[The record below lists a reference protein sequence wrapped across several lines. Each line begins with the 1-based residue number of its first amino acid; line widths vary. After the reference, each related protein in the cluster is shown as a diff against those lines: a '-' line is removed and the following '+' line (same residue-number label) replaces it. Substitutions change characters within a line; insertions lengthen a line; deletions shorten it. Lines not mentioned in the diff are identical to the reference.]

1 MPFQTIARLLALV
14 AGSLDF
20 CTGLGL
26 VFFPRLVL
34 PLMRVSVPEG
44 EALVYLR
51 FVGAFVAAVGG
62 CYLWA
67 LVRGGLSRLRSTLEL
82 TILFRL
88 SAGAFSAV
96 AIGLGWLSVAWLSV
110 PITDF
115 ALVALQL
122 WLVKKL
128 SASDASPSAHNPAV

>member
-1 MPFQTIARLLALV
+1 MSTQTIARLLALV

-34 PLMRVSVPEG
+34 PLMRVNIPEG

-51 FVGAFVAAVGG
+51 FVGAFVGAVGA

-67 LVRGGLSRLRSTLEL
+67 LVRGGLDRLRSTLEL

-96 AIGLGWLSVAWLSV
+96 AIGLGWLSLAWVSV
-110 PITDF
+110 PATDF
-115 ALVALQL
+115 ALVGLQL

-128 SASDASPSAHNPAV
+128 TVSNATSANSPTA

>member
-1 MPFQTIARLLALV
+1 MPIPSIARLLALV
-14 AGSLDF
+14 AGALDL

-34 PLMRVSVPEG
+34 PLMRVATPEG

-51 FVGAFVAAVGG
+51 FVGAFVGAVGA

-67 LVRGGLSRLRSTLEL
+67 LVRGGPDRLRLTLEL
-82 TILFRL
+82 TILFRI
-88 SAGAFSAV
+88 SAGAFSGT
-96 AIGLGWLSVAWLSV
+96 AIALGWLSFAWISV
-110 PITDF
+110 PATDF
-115 ALVALQL
+115 ALVGFQL

-128 SASDASPSAHNPAV
+128 AASNASAVNSSSV